1 MDTKWEI
8 DQGAFEK
15 MLNWLHDDRE
25 IAGKKYEAIRIR
37 LIKILS
43 YRGCNKA
50 DELADET
57 FDRVAKKIDSLADS
71 YVGKPE
77 LYFFGVANNVYR
89 EFLREPKL
97 QELPYALQHQEVE
110 IQADFPEYNCLQKC
124 LKTLPREKRDFI
136 VNYYE
141 GEKIG
146 KIDNRKD
153 IAEDMNVKLGGLRVR
168 AYRLR
173 AKLQKCV
180 YKCIEKK

>member
-110 IQADFPEYNCLQKC
+110 IQADFPEYICLQKC